1 MLIEF
6 NYKLSQLYYVRA
18 AMVAVPSL
26 LPDSHDVP
34 WVEALIAACKTVRSN
49 YVTTSGALTL
59 AQGARAT
66 AHEKLHDAC
75 VSAHAS
81 MKSCYRKDATC
92 LNALDN
98 VPVQDQSLAETLERG
113 QTLNHCWASLPNPPG
128 WLTPFKVGPLDKT
141 AFDAL
146 VSGLE
151 SAHKT
156 VTDADQ
162 PFQLAEGA
170 FRKQK
175 DVMGDFVNA
184 ALQQGRAQ
192 FAEGTPERNVL
203 DAIPTAPAT
212 QPPGKAQVSLAE
224 SPAAGAAHLAF
235 AADHATSF
243 EVWQKGPAD
252 AEFKQVADVILPGEY
267 TASGLPAGH
276 HQFKLVPL
284 NSRGEGPASD
294 VVTIAVAAAAAA

>member
-18 AMVAVPSL
+18 AMVALPTL
-26 LPDSHDVP
+26 LPDTHDVP
-34 WVEALIAACKTVRSN
+34 WVEAFLTASKAVRSD
-49 YVTTSGALTL
+49 YLGKYGALTL
-59 AQGARAT
+59 AQGARGQ

-81 MKSCYRKDATC
+81 MRSCYRKDSNC
-92 LNALDN
+92 LNALDK

-113 QTLNHCWASLPNPPG
+113 QALGSCWASLPHPPG
-128 WLTPFKVGPLDKT
+128 WATPFKVGPLDKA
-141 AFDAL
+141 AFDLL

-151 SAHKT
+151 SAHKA

-162 PFQLAEGA
+162 PFQLAEGD

-175 DVMGDFVNA
+175 DVMGDFVYA

-212 QPPGKAQVSLAE
+212 QLPGKAQVATAE
-224 SPAAGAAHLAF
+224 SQGAGGAHLAF
-235 AADHATSF
+235 GADSATSF

-252 AEFKQVADVILPGEY
+252 AEFRQVADVILPGEY
-267 TASGLPAGH
+267 AATGLPAGN
-276 HQFKLVPL
+276 HQFKIVPL